1 MTMKNPSHP
10 GSIVLR
16 DCIEALNLTIAQAAE
31 HLQMPE
37 KTLAAI
43 CRCEAPITADAAI
56 RFEMAFGSTAR
67 AWLAMQ
73 AAYDLAQSQKTPC
86 RIKRIERAVQPCG

>member
-1 MTMKNPSHP
+1 MKNPTHP
-10 GSIVLR
+10 GNIVLR
-16 DCIEALNLTIAQAAE
+16 DCIEALNLFVAEAAE

-37 KTLAAI
+37 STLGVI
-43 CRCEAPITADAAI
+43 CRCETPITADAAL

-73 AAYDLAQSQKTPC
+73 SAFDLAQARKTQC
-86 RIKRIERAVQPCG
+86 QIKRIERAA